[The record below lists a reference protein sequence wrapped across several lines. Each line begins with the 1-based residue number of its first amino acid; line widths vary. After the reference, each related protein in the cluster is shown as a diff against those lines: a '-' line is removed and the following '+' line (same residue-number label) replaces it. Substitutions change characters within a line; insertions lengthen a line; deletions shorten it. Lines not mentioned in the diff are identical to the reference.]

1 MLREREREIEKSGKR
16 RVEEQYQ
23 EEEMI
28 RNVEGRMTRGR
39 NP

>member
-1 MLREREREIEKSGKR
+1 MLRERERERSGKR

-39 NP
+39 KL